1 MAGILVP
8 TPQAGGMTLLSTT
21 TLSGASTTISG
32 INQSYTDLI
41 LVATNVYAAAA
52 NTINCRF
59 NADDTS
65 GNYSSN
71 ILRTQ
76 NGTVSG
82 DVNVSNGFIGSCGD
96 QTGNL
101 TRTSFRIEIPRY
113 SFTENH
119 RIYSSLRGNV
129 GTERFCITNMSYSST
144 TAISSIKLQVDS
156 TTFTAGTVYLYG
168 VK

>member
-1 MAGILVP
+1 MGISLVP
-8 TPQAGGMTLLSTT
+8 STNPGGMTLLSTT
-21 TLSGASTTISG
+21 TLSGASTTISN
-32 INQSYTDLI
+32 IPLSYTDLI

-65 GNYSSN
+65 ANYSSN
-71 ILRTQ
+71 ILRTE

-82 DVNVSNGFIGSCGD
+82 NVNVNNGFIGSCGN

-101 TRTSFRIEIPRY
+101 TLTSFRIEIPRY

-119 RIYSSLRGNV
+119 RIYSTLRGNV
-129 GTERFCITNMSYSST
+129 GTERMCITNMSYSST
-144 TAISSIKLQVDS
+144 TEISSIKLQVDS

-168 VK
+168 VR